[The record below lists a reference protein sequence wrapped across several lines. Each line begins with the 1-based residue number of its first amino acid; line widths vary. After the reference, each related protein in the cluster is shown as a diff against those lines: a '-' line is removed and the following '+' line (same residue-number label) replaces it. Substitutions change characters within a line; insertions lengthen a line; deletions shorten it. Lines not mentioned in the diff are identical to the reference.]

1 MVYYR
6 FRLIRNIYTVGK
18 QWDNVIAGILT
29 ILCLANFIFDMVASG
44 TGSLSVL
51 SISQFIGG
59 LWELSVLILDS
70 VLSFIFLYK
79 IIKIRQELNPFVRT
93 NTAATTKTRTKDGG
107 NYSNS
112 TDHDASDKDFP
123 SLVKHIGYPLLVP
136 WICVP
141 TVIIVKFLSSTPKL
155 ALAISFIG
163 ILGYPFVV
171 IFSVRFQ
178 IAIKEILENPSRIPT
193 KASEKNSSPG
203 ISLKSSIIV

>member
-1 MVYYR
+1 M
-6 FRLIRNIYTVGK
+6 IRNIYTAGK

-44 TGSLSVL
+44 TGSLSIL
-51 SISQFIGG
+51 SISQIIGG
-59 LWELSVLILDS
+59 LWELSVLTLDS

-79 IIKIRQELNPFVRT
+79 IIKIRQELSPFVRT
-93 NTAATTKTRTKDGG
+93 NTTTTKDDG

-112 TDHDASDKDFP
+112 NIYDRDFP
-123 SLVKHIGYPLLVP
+123 TLVKHIGYPLLVP

-141 TVIIVKFLSSTPKL
+141 TVIIVKFLSATPKL

-163 ILGYPFVV
+163 ILGFPFVV

-178 IAIKEILENPSRIPT
+178 IAIKEIMENPSRVPT

-203 ISLKSSIIV
+203 LSLKSGISI